1 MVTFPCRRSSP
12 QRGAR
17 VPPGNLVLVLILL
30 LPLAQQAQA
39 ALHSS
44 FRRLSG
50 REKKEMQKEILSILG
65 LPGRPRPHPPLR
77 PPSSAPLFMLDLYH
91 AMAAD
96 GEDDS
101 ASADDVVRPRG
112 AAGQRRAAVRRP
124 ALPALSAHTPPL
136 GTVVSEAD
144 TVMSF
149 VNLVEQERDLLQPRP
164 YWKEFRFDLT
174 PLPQGE
180 TVTAAEF
187 RIYKTLTLG
196 QRANRTLHI
205 SVYEIQKDSRH
216 REPELALLDMQSVP
230 AGQEGWLAF
239 DVTSASNHWLVR
251 PRSNLGIRLYVE
263 TEEDRSLSAP
273 WIGLVGRRGPR
284 SKQPFM
290 VTFFRESQIP
300 CRPPRAVKTHPRRK
314 KPKYDLPLPSIHNQ
328 TPVDGGGQPCKK
340 HELYVSFS
348 DLGWK
353 DWVLAPTGYSAYY
366 CDGECFYPLGACMNA
381 TNHALIQQV
390 ISQIR
395 DRGPKSEKGGW
406 GRGPPPSGGLQVS
419 CSRVREERQPRRCSV
434 CGQGGA
440 KSKGDAPDLRPYPQR
455 PEGQGPTYKRPNR
468 VPPAGCPAS
477 VSVDLLLLRVESG
490 QMRCT
495 C

>member
-1 MVTFPCRRSSP
+1 
-12 QRGAR
+12 QRLG
-17 VPPGNLVLVLILL
+17 GK
-30 LPLAQQAQA
+30 LPSGLEQLFRLQTLRALQQAEA
-39 ALHSS
+39 VVPSS
-44 FRRLSG
+44 FRKLSG
-50 REKKEMQKEILSILG
+50 REKKEMQKEILTILG

-91 AMAAD
+91 AMSVD
-96 GEDDS
+96 EDEGNEII
-101 ASADDVVRPRG
+101 ASTPFKGSSKGAPQVNRG
-112 AAGQRRAAVRRP
+112 A
-124 ALPALSAHTPPL
+124 LPTLSTHTPPL

-174 PLPQGE
+174 PLPKGE

-187 RIYKTLTLG
+187 RIYKTLTVG

-205 SVYEIQKDSRH
+205 SVYEIKRENRH
-216 REPELALLDMQSVP
+216 REPELVLLDMQSVP

-239 DVTSASNHWLVR
+239 DVTSASNHWLVH
-251 PRSNLGIRLYVE
+251 PRSNMGIRLYVE
-263 TEEDRSLSAP
+263 TEEDRSLAGG

-290 VTFFRESQIP
+290 VTFFRENQVP
-300 CRPPRAVKTHPRRK
+300 CRPPRAVKPHPRRK
-314 KPKYDLPLPSIHNQ
+314 KPKYDLPVPNFKGQAPAS
-328 TPVDGGGQPCKK
+328 QPCKK

-390 ISQIR
+390 VHILKPDEVPKACCAPTKLSPISVLFYDDNNNVILKKHR
-395 DRGPKSEKGGW
+395 NMVVKT
-406 GRGPPPSGGLQVS
+406 
-419 CSRVREERQPRRCSV
+419 
-434 CGQGGA
+434 CGC
-440 KSKGDAPDLRPYPQR
+440 L
-455 PEGQGPTYKRPNR
+455 
-468 VPPAGCPAS
+468 
-477 VSVDLLLLRVESG
+477 
-490 QMRCT
+490 
-495 C
+495 

>member
-1 MVTFPCRRSSP
+1 MGSDYPSSRRTAGDSGSSRSP
-12 QRGAR
+12 THTRCSCSNGSGSSRRVRGVR
-17 VPPGNLVLVLILL
+17 CSPFLHPRTLFLVPLL
-30 LPLAQQAQA
+30 LLLSLPLWSQQAEA
-39 ALHSS
+39 VVHSS
-44 FRRLSG
+44 FKRLSG
-50 REKKEMQKEILSILG
+50 REKKEMQKEILSVLG

-91 AMAAD
+91 AVSAEGEEQGNDILGNNGVRMGVAD
-96 GEDDS
+96 G
-101 ASADDVVRPRG
+101 RG
-112 AAGQRRAAVRRP
+112 HVIHGV
-124 ALPALSAHTPPL
+124 LPTLSTHTPPL
-136 GTVVSEAD
+136 GTVISEAD

-187 RIYKTLTLG
+187 RIYKTLTMG

-205 SVYEIQKDSRH
+205 SVYEIQRDNRH
-216 REPELALLDMQSVP
+216 REPELVLLDIQSVP

-239 DVTSASNHWLVR
+239 DVTSASNRWLLH

-263 TEEDRSLSAP
+263 TEEDRSLSAG

-290 VTFFRESQIP
+290 VTFFRASQIP
-300 CRPPRAVKTHPRRK
+300 CRPPRAVKPNPRK
-314 KPKYDLPLPSIHNQ
+314 KKHKYDLIKSNRPTYFSDHSHANSGRQ
-328 TPVDGGGQPCKK
+328 ACRK

-366 CDGECFYPLGACMNA
+366 CDGECLYPLGSCMNA

-390 ISQIR
+390 VHLLKPEEVPKACCAPTKLSPISVLFYDEHNNVILKKHR
-395 DRGPKSEKGGW
+395 NMVVKT
-406 GRGPPPSGGLQVS
+406 
-419 CSRVREERQPRRCSV
+419 
-434 CGQGGA
+434 CGC
-440 KSKGDAPDLRPYPQR
+440 L
-455 PEGQGPTYKRPNR
+455 
-468 VPPAGCPAS
+468 
-477 VSVDLLLLRVESG
+477 
-490 QMRCT
+490 
-495 C
+495 

>member
-1 MVTFPCRRSSP
+1 MPSDLYSLSCLCTKMTQQQRIRSRPTSTLLHP
-12 QRGAR
+12 RT
-17 VPPGNLVLVLILL
+17 LLL
-30 LPLAQQAQA
+30 LPLLLLLSLSLWSHQAEA
-39 ALHSS
+39 VVHSS
-44 FRRLSG
+44 FRRLSA

-91 AMAAD
+91 AMSVD
-96 GEDDS
+96 GEDEANEIS
-101 ASADDVVRPRG
+101 LNGPGMGRFRG
-112 AAGQRRAAVRRP
+112 AAQVNHV
-124 ALPALSAHTPPL
+124 ALPTLSTHTPPL
-136 GTVVSEAD
+136 GTVVTDAD

-187 RIYKTLTLG
+187 RIYKTLTVG

-205 SVYEIQKDSRH
+205 SVYEIQRENRH
-216 REPELALLDMQSVP
+216 REPELVLLDMQSVP

-239 DVTSASNHWLVR
+239 DVTSASNHWLLH

-263 TEEDRSLSAP
+263 TEEDRSLSAG

-290 VTFFRESQIP
+290 VTFFRENQVP
-300 CRPPRAVKTHPRRK
+300 CRPPRAVKPHPRRR
-314 KPKYDLPLPSIHNQ
+314 KPKYDLPMPSISN
-328 TPVDGGGQPCKK
+328 PVNNAGEPCKK

-353 DWVLAPTGYSAYY
+353 DWVIAPPGYSAYY

-390 ISQIR
+390 VHLLKPTEVPKACCAPTKLSPISVLFYDDNNNVILKKHR
-395 DRGPKSEKGGW
+395 NMVVKT
-406 GRGPPPSGGLQVS
+406 
-419 CSRVREERQPRRCSV
+419 
-434 CGQGGA
+434 CGC
-440 KSKGDAPDLRPYPQR
+440 L
-455 PEGQGPTYKRPNR
+455 
-468 VPPAGCPAS
+468 
-477 VSVDLLLLRVESG
+477 
-490 QMRCT
+490 
-495 C
+495 

>member
-1 MVTFPCRRSSP
+1 MASGASHSFSCLCTRTKPQEQTRSTS
-12 QRGAR
+12 G
-17 VPPGNLVLVLILL
+17 PPSGPPWALLHPRTLL
-30 LPLAQQAQA
+30 LLLFMSLWSQQAEA
-39 ALHSS
+39 VVHSS

-91 AMAAD
+91 AMSAD
-96 GEDDS
+96 GEDEGNEIIVS
-101 ASADDVVRPRG
+101 GPGMGRFGG
-112 AAGQRRAAVRRP
+112 AERLAQVNHP
-124 ALPALSAHTPPL
+124 ALPTLSTHTPPL

-187 RIYKTLTLG
+187 RIYKTLTMG

-205 SVYEIQKDSRH
+205 SVYEIQRENRH
-216 REPELALLDMQSVP
+216 REPELVLLDMQSVP

-239 DVTSASNHWLVR
+239 DVTSASNHWLLQ

-263 TEEDRSLSAP
+263 TEEDRSLSAG

-290 VTFFRESQIP
+290 VTFFRESQVP
-300 CRPPRAVKTHPRRK
+300 CRPPRAVKSHPRKK
-314 KPKYDLPLPSIHNQ
+314 KPKYDLPLPNRS
-328 TPVDGGGQPCKK
+328 PVNNGGQPCKK

-366 CDGECFYPLGACMNA
+366 CDGECFYPLGSCMNA

-390 ISQIR
+390 VHLLKPDEVPKACCAPTKLSPISVLFYDDNNNVILKKHR
-395 DRGPKSEKGGW
+395 NMVVKT
-406 GRGPPPSGGLQVS
+406 
-419 CSRVREERQPRRCSV
+419 
-434 CGQGGA
+434 CGC
-440 KSKGDAPDLRPYPQR
+440 L
-455 PEGQGPTYKRPNR
+455 
-468 VPPAGCPAS
+468 
-477 VSVDLLLLRVESG
+477 
-490 QMRCT
+490 
-495 C
+495 

>member
-1 MVTFPCRRSSP
+1 MTSEVSENMESCSSFTSSCSCSRT
-12 QRGAR
+12 QQQQQSSVGDGAGLLQQQNTTHR
-17 VPPGNLVLVLILL
+17 PLLHTRTLL
-30 LPLAQQAQA
+30 LLLLLLSLCLWSQQAEA
-39 ALHSS
+39 VVHSS

-91 AMAAD
+91 AMSAE
-96 GEDDS
+96 GEDEANS
-101 ASADDVVRPRG
+101 ILGTGTRLAKV
-112 AAGQRRAAVRRP
+112 AGVEVMSHINHA
-124 ALPALSAHTPPL
+124 ALPTLSTHTPPL

-205 SVYEIQKDSRH
+205 SVYEIQRENRH
-216 REPELALLDMQSVP
+216 REAELVLLDMQSVP

-239 DVTSASNHWLVR
+239 DVTTASNHWLLH

-263 TEEDRSLSAP
+263 TEEDRSLSAG

-290 VTFFRESQIP
+290 VTFFRENQIP
-300 CRPPRAVKTHPRRK
+300 
-314 KPKYDLPLPSIHNQ
+314 IHDHSHANSGRQ
-328 TPVDGGGQPCKK
+328 ACKK

-366 CDGECFYPLGACMNA
+366 CDGECFYPLGSCMNA

-390 ISQIR
+390 VHLLKPDEVPKACCAPTKLSPISVLFYDDNNNVILKKHR
-395 DRGPKSEKGGW
+395 NMVVKT
-406 GRGPPPSGGLQVS
+406 
-419 CSRVREERQPRRCSV
+419 
-434 CGQGGA
+434 CGC
-440 KSKGDAPDLRPYPQR
+440 L
-455 PEGQGPTYKRPNR
+455 
-468 VPPAGCPAS
+468 
-477 VSVDLLLLRVESG
+477 
-490 QMRCT
+490 
-495 C
+495 